1 MKNLKIKYKI
11 LWPMLALLIV
21 VLASNAFL
29 ITEMGKI
36 NEQSNKIADDW
47 MPSVEKSLQMNLA
60 LSSYRRAQ
68 YGLLLSDTSA
78 DITRFE
84 KRMADAAMKLENKAK
99 EYSPLIHDENEKALF
114 NDFMMAWNEYQKIS
128 DQVSSLKSQGQASE
142 AADIAKGAVTI
153 YEKATGSIDKIV
165 DLNTKG
171 AEDISVY
178 AGALYARDK
187 ALAIGITLALF
198 AFGIVIVYSL
208 VRAVAKPITGIT
220 GYMNY
225 LAGGNLDKDVPS
237 RELKDEVGD
246 MARAVQIF
254 KDNMV
259 RAKELEAAEVEDRKV
274 KERKQINTDAA
285 VKRFEASMADIVKFV
300 ASASAELQASAQS
313 LSHNAESTSEKSN
326 SVAAA
331 SQQAAA
337 NVQTVASATEELS
350 SSINEISSQVS
361 RSSQVTGKAVSDAQQ
376 AGRSVSELVNAAQ
389 RIGDVTKIIS
399 DIADQTNLLAL
410 NATIEAARA
419 GEAGKGFAV
428 VAAEVKN
435 LANESAKATEEIST
449 QIQQIQEI
457 SQTTAQA
464 IDLICKIIGEVDE
477 ISGSIS
483 SAIQEQTSATQEI
496 SRNIG
501 EAYTG
506 TSEVNQNIIVVSEAA
521 GNTGAAASQVL
532 SAADELS
539 RQSTIL
545 KEEFD
550 TFLHNLQAA

>member
-1 MKNLKIKYKI
+1 MKNLKIRNKI
-11 LWPMLALLIV
+11 MLPMIALLIITTIGN
-21 VLASNAFL
+21 LYLIRELSN
-29 ITEMGKI
+29 I
-36 NEQSNKIADDW
+36 NDQSSAIAERW
-47 MPSVEKSLQMNLA
+47 LPSVTNSLQMTLE
-60 LSSYRRAQ
+60 LSSYRRSTMNYLLAPEEIKQQ
-68 YGLLLSDTSA
+68 Y
-78 DITRFE
+78 ITRMSQYAE
-84 KRMADAAMKLENKAK
+84 TLDKDIK
-99 EYSPLIHDENEKALF
+99 EYERGTHNDTETQLLNEFKKGWADYQVLTQKVIAAEKNGDIEEAKRLTVQQGAHIYEAAAAVAQKIVLHSEEGAHSASNYAENL
-114 NDFMMAWNEYQKIS
+114 YQKDRI
-128 DQVSSLKSQGQASE
+128 VAIVITLFTAVF
-142 AADIAKGAVTI
+142 AFVTI
-153 YEKATGSIDKIV
+153 AV
-165 DLNTKG
+165 
-171 AEDISVY
+171 
-178 AGALYARDK
+178 
-187 ALAIGITLALF
+187 
-198 AFGIVIVYSL
+198 L
-208 VRAVAKPITGIT
+208 VRSIAKPILAIT

-225 LAGGNLDKDVPS
+225 LADGHLEKDVPS
-237 RELKDEVGD
+237 RDQKDEVGD

-259 RAKELEAAEVEDRKV
+259 KAEELEADQKKEQAV
-274 KERKQINTDAA
+274 KERRQVNTDSA
-285 VKRFEASMADIVKFV
+285 VKKFEASMADIIKFV

-376 AGRSVSELVNAAQ
+376 AGRSVSELVHAAQ

-457 SQTTAQA
+457 SQATAQA

-539 RQSTIL
+539 RQSNIL
-545 KEEFD
+545 KEEFE